1 MWPAP
6 RGRGICWFPFAVNLA
21 LLPLRRSDR
30 EDDKKRKRETPG
42 VGTLFPLGG
51 CRVEGVG
58 LGDVVVVDARM
69 SVHAHIQHVG
79 MWISG

>member
-1 MWPAP
+1 MT
-6 RGRGICWFPFAVNLA
+6 RKGSERRLCWHPV
-21 LLPLRRSDR
+21 
-30 EDDKKRKRETPG
+30 
-42 VGTLFPLGG
+42 PLGG